1 MYTNVVNMS
10 MGEKT
15 SLTLNTPDKAS
26 LRTTVP
32 IFIVKQWGLLVG
44 QELDL
49 SLEICKN
56 NNELVAVVRKP
67 VIMNT
72 NTDKNKNKRKSG
84 K

>member
-1 MYTNVVNMS
+1 

-32 IFIVKQWGLLVG
+32 MFIVKQWELQIG
-44 QELDL
+44 QQLDW
-49 SLEICKN
+49 SLEVC
-56 NNELVAVVRKP
+56 NNELVAVVRKA
-67 VIMNT
+67 V
-72 NTDKNKNKRKSG
+72 DKRKYR